1 MDKKKLKTLLKLL
14 GFGLIIGAIVVTLV
28 TGIEKVGHY
37 EFIKG
42 FVATGHEFCLEYVE
56 FRYAVPLMIAGI
68 ISLII
73 SYCIIPENKKED

>member
-42 FVATGHEFCLEYVE
+42 FKTRRCFKSFFIML
-56 FRYAVPLMIAGI
+56 
-68 ISLII
+68 
-73 SYCIIPENKKED
+73 KK